1 MQTPPHNALIHR
13 RGADQVLA
21 SSLRVLNPSEI
32 AQRGSRPA
40 AGRAKPSSWCSCTA
54 EDGATML
61 LPPIPASSVERG
73 DPPGTLLFPSGE
85 LLLENLGGAAGTEC
99 AQHIPAAEGAF

>member
-1 MQTPPHNALIHR
+1 
-13 RGADQVLA
+13 
-21 SSLRVLNPSEI
+21 
-32 AQRGSRPA
+32 
-40 AGRAKPSSWCSCTA
+40 
-54 EDGATML
+54 ML

-85 LLLENLGGAAGTEC
+85 LLLENLGGAAGTER